1 MCEKH
6 VGSFSRATKKELNFQ
21 YFKEFKT
28 FSPFS
33 IGYIMDNE
41 KVPKKHTKFSCKP
54 CDYNTSHSGLWNRHI
69 ATHKHKWIILDTKN
83 VPKGTRPPMEGFSC
97 ICGKKYKFSSGL
109 SKHRRKCKIDRTTN
123 EISKDETPQY
133 LVENLMQ
140 KNDELVE
147 LIRDQTK
154 QMREQQQQM
163 NELVPKIGN
172 TTNNQ
177 FNLNIFLNEKCKN
190 ALNLT
195 DFVES
200 LQLELDDLEKTN
212 KLGMAEGV
220 SKVFI
225 RGLRQL
231 NMYERPIHCSD
242 INRRVLYVKDDDK
255 WDKDNRESGKLHGA
269 IETVAHDKFIKLIKD
284 WETKHPDWTNT
295 PDGPQE
301 YAKMVRTITQDLEE
315 GTENKIIKSIA
326 KEVTIDKI

>member
-1 MCEKH
+1 
-6 VGSFSRATKKELNFQ
+6 
-21 YFKEFKT
+21 
-28 FSPFS
+28 
-33 IGYIMDNE
+33 MDNE
-41 KVPKKHTKFSCKP
+41 KAPKKHTNFLCKP
-54 CDYNTSHSGLWNRHI
+54 CDYRTSHSGLWSRHLS
-69 ATHKHKWIILDTKN
+69 THKHKWITMDNEN
-83 VPKGTRPPMEGFSC
+83 VRKSTPPSMEGYLC

-109 SKHRRKCKIDRTTN
+109 SKHKKKCKLEKTTN
-123 EISKDETPQY
+123 EIIKNETPQY

-140 KNDELVE
+140 KNGELME

-200 LQLELDDLEKTN
+200 LQFKLEDLEKTN
-212 KLGMAEGV
+212 KLGIAEGV

-231 NMYERPIHCSD
+231 DMYERPIHCSD
-242 INRRVLYVKDDDK
+242 INRTVIYVKDDDK
-255 WDKDNRESGKLHGA
+255 WDKDNRESGKLHDA

-284 WETKHPDWTNT
+284 WETKHPDWANT
-295 PDGPQE
+295 TDGPQE
-301 YAKMVRTITQDLEE
+301 YAKMVRTITEDLKE
-315 GTENKIIKSIA
+315 GT
-326 KEVTIDKI
+326 

>member
-1 MCEKH
+1 
-6 VGSFSRATKKELNFQ
+6 
-21 YFKEFKT
+21 
-28 FSPFS
+28 
-33 IGYIMDNE
+33 MDNE
-41 KVPKKHTKFSCKP
+41 KVPKKHTIFSCEL

-69 ATHKHKWIILDTKN
+69 STHKHKWIHLDNEN
-83 VPKGTRPPMEGFSC
+83 VPKGTRPSMEGFSC
-97 ICGKKYKFSSGL
+97 ICGKEYKYSSGL
-109 SKHRRKCKIDRTTN
+109 SKHKKKCKIQKTANDIVKSN
-123 EISKDETPQY
+123 IPKSETPQC

-140 KNDELVE
+140 KNDDLVE
-147 LIRDQTK
+147 LIREQTRH
-154 QMREQQQQM
+154 MREQQQQM

-200 LQLELDDLEKTN
+200 LKLELEDLEKTN

-231 NMYERPIHCSD
+231 DMYKRPIHCSD

-255 WDKDNRESGKLHGA
+255 WDKDNRASGKLHDA
-269 IETVAHDKFIKLIKD
+269 IETVAHDKFIKLIKE
-284 WETKHPDWTNT
+284 WETKHPDWSNT

-326 KEVTIDKI
+326 KEVIIDKI

>member
-1 MCEKH
+1 
-6 VGSFSRATKKELNFQ
+6 
-21 YFKEFKT
+21 
-28 FSPFS
+28 
-33 IGYIMDNE
+33 
-41 KVPKKHTKFSCKP
+41 
-54 CDYNTSHSGLWNRHI
+54 
-69 ATHKHKWIILDTKN
+69 
-83 VPKGTRPPMEGFSC
+83 MEGFSC

-109 SKHRRKCKIDRTTN
+109 SKHKKKCKIEKTTN
-123 EISKDETPQY
+123 EIVKNETPKY

-140 KNDELVE
+140 KNDELVD
-147 LIRDQTK
+147 LLRDQTK

-200 LQLELDDLEKTN
+200 LQLKLEDLEKTN
-212 KLGMAEGV
+212 KLGIAEGV

-231 NMYERPIHCSD
+231 DMYERPIHCSD
-242 INRRVLYVKDDDK
+242 INRTVLYVKDDDK
-255 WDKDNRESGKLHGA
+255 WDKDDRETGKLYDA
-269 IETVAHDKFIKLIKD
+269 IETVAHDKFIKLIKA
-284 WETKHPDWTNT
+284 WETEHPDWADT

-301 YAKMVRTITQDLEE
+301 YAKMVRTITEDLKE